1 MSDDDD
7 KRCEQC
13 KRHALVGAIP
23 DDEIGDGV
31 RLAGEPPNQMYLCE
45 DCYAR
50 MYPLVSRPL
59 NPDDTVN

>member
-1 MSDDDD
+1 MPDDDD
-7 KRCEQC
+7 RRCEQC
-13 KRHALVGAIP
+13 KFPALVGGIR
-23 DDEIGDGV
+23 DDECGNGV

-45 DCYAR
+45 HCYAR